1 MENTDNVKA
10 LYGALKKRGFKDI
23 GSEEV
28 FRNKMQYEGNRKT
41 LYQALS
47 GKGFRDIGDYETFN
61 SRVSASYIKDDAKPV
76 VGQIEGEEV
85 PEQKI
90 GIDSVE
96 KVDTAESKHGV
107 SPVTEVNGPDENV
120 DWEKEYQKQGTSIQV
135 DSLYKNVYK
144 ELDSALEAH
153 NKEEEDFKRKHP
165 FLSAMSQVA
174 NEDKSGGIS
183 VLPIVKNVRIRNL
196 SAAKNLLDDSQ
207 KMIRAAEKEEDGNF
221 VGGVGRGFN
230 DKFFDV
236 DTWSGGL
243 TEGVYNTALMVA
255 AEKADRGKEL
265 TEDEEKLL
273 DAAAVNMATQAYF
286 ASDLGRGYKAGSVT
300 AESIPFMLEM

>member
-120 DWEKEYQKQGTSIQV
+120 DWER
-135 DSLYKNVYK
+135 N
-144 ELDSALEAH
+144 
-153 NKEEEDFKRKHP
+153 
-165 FLSAMSQVA
+165 
-174 NEDKSGGIS
+174 
-183 VLPIVKNVRIRNL
+183 IRNRERVFRL
-196 SAAKNLLDDSQ
+196 IRYI
-207 KMIRAAEKEEDGNF
+207 KMFIK
-221 VGGVGRGFN
+221 
-230 DKFFDV
+230 
-236 DTWSGGL
+236 S
-243 TEGVYNTALMVA
+243 
-255 AEKADRGKEL
+255 
-265 TEDEEKLL
+265 
-273 DAAAVNMATQAYF
+273 
-286 ASDLGRGYKAGSVT
+286 
-300 AESIPFMLEM
+300 